1 VAAVTVRAPY
11 NPRSFTVPAKPSA
24 AKRARQAIKRR
35 TRNRA
40 YKSTLRNSLK
50 LVTTAIDAGDK
61 VAAET
66 ALASACVRLD
76 KTATKGV
83 IHRNVA
89 ARCKSRLT
97 RRVNRLG

>member
-1 VAAVTVRAPY
+1 
-11 NPRSFTVPAKPSA
+11 VPAKPSA

-50 LVTTAIDAGDK
+50 QVTTALEAGDK
-61 VAAET
+61 AAAQVALEA
-66 ALASACVRLD
+66 AVARLD
-76 KTATKGV
+76 KTVSKGV

-97 RRVNRLG
+97 RRVNRLA

>member
-1 VAAVTVRAPY
+1 M
-11 NPRSFTVPAKPSA
+11 PAKPSA

-35 TRNRA
+35 MRNRA

-50 LVTTAIDAGDK
+50 QVTMAIEAGDK
-61 VAAET
+61 EAAQA
-66 ALASACVRLD
+66 ALARACVRLD
-76 KTATKGV
+76 KTASKGV

-89 ARCKSRLT
+89 ARSKSRLT

>member
-1 VAAVTVRAPY
+1 
-11 NPRSFTVPAKPSA
+11 VPAKPSA

-50 LVTTAIDAGDK
+50 QVTTALEAGDK
-61 VAAET
+61 AAAQVALEA
-66 ALASACVRLD
+66 AVVRLD
-76 KTATKGV
+76 KTVSKGV

-97 RRVNRLG
+97 RRVNRLA